1 MGEPLPGKGPILEV
15 GLVSDPQQLGQG
27 GGSAP
32 AGGGGE
38 REREGEH
45 TRAARQERVQ
55 GWLGKSS
62 TPLIHPESGLHAL

>member
-1 MGEPLPGKGPILEV
+1 MSHSLARVQSWKSDWVQTRSSWAKEGVQLLQEEV
-15 GLVSDPQQLGQG
+15 V
-27 GGSAP
+27 
-32 AGGGGE
+32 

-62 TPLIHPESGLHAL
+62 ALLTHPESGLHDL